1 MENITHL
8 AVKHRANIHKWQD
21 VNDGWAEIEDLQ
33 TKLTNIVYHTMEDVE
48 NDEKEMNKIYRA
60 ISKSTYLTN
69 DIKNEF
75 LSTNM

>member
-1 MENITHL
+1 M
-8 AVKHRANIHKWQD
+8 
-21 VNDGWAEIEDLQ
+21 NDGWAEIEDLQ

-69 DIKNEF
+69 
-75 LSTNM
+75 